1 MAERRTTVPRK
12 RTLKS
17 GTIEF
22 NRAGG
27 ITSIVKNLSD
37 TGAMLQVESVIGIPD
52 EFTLFIEADNFKRP
66 CRVIWRQATRIGIRF
81 L

>member
-1 MAERRTTVPRK
+1 MPERRTTVPRQ
-12 RTLKS
+12 RTFKS

-37 TGAMLQVESVIGIPD
+37 TGAMLQVEASSASQMNSRSS
-52 EFTLFIEADNFKRP
+52 FEADN
-66 CRVIWRQATRIGIRF
+66 
-81 L
+81 